1 MSEGSTPDL
10 SRIISVIMENPK
22 LIEEIAALAKSGEQ
36 ASEPVAPKE
45 MPVAEPRVESTAAV
59 PTAPRSTAAVRRGE
73 LLGALKPYLSTER
86 AKAIDSMMTIAGI
99 LDAMKAR

>member
-10 SRIISVIMENPK
+10 SRIINIIMENPR

-36 ASEPVAPKE
+36 SSEPVAEKE
-45 MPVAEPRVESTAAV
+45 AVAEAPRVEAVAAPTVQRTAVAG
-59 PTAPRSTAAVRRGE
+59 RRGE

>member
-10 SRIISVIMENPK
+10 SRIINIIMENPR

-36 ASEPVAPKE
+36 SSEPVAEK
-45 MPVAEPRVESTAAV
+45 AAV
-59 PTAPRSTAAVRRGE
+59 AGRRGE